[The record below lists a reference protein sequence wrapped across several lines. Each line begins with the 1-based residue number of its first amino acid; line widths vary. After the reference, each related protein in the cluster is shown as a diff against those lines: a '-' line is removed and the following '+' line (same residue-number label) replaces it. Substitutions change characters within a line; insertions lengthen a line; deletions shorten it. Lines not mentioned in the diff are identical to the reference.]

1 MVIAKKFILEKHFK
15 GKPKSSDLKIVEEE
29 LPSLQDGGTNFFL
42 IFIPFTTR
50 QVFNLK
56 LLNLE
61 FTIFSC

>member
-1 MVIAKKFILEKHFK
+1 MVIAKKFILEKYFE
-15 GKPKSSDLKIVEEE
+15 GKPKRSDLKLVEEE
-29 LPSLQDGGTNFFL
+29 LPSLQDGGTHFF